1 MRNGDD
7 KKPIEKICSVQT
19 LFHQN
24 TAELHYNLL
33 RKKKGSGHY
42 TKCTNNLAYNPY
54 VKEWSDFRRWEKYLL
69 QSAHPIYATTAPDIE
84 IPSQESMQAL
94 K

>member
-1 MRNGDD
+1 MLCTNFISLEYSG
-7 KKPIEKICSVQT
+7 IT
-19 LFHQN
+19 LQSSQ
-24 TAELHYNLL
+24 
-33 RKKKGSGHY
+33 KKKGSGHY

-84 IPSQESMQAL
+84 IPS
-94 K
+94 